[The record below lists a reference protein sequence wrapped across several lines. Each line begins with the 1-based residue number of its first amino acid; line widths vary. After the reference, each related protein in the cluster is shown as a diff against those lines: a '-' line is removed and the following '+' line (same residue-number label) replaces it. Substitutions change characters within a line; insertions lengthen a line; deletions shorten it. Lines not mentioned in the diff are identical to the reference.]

1 MLNKYITHKQA
12 VDHLLL
18 HGSLNEDFGLLYG
31 QMGCVIALFEY
42 GRSSS
47 DTIITR
53 LAQEMMKSLLEKLD
67 ESLPYGLAYGYAG
80 IAWGICYLQY
90 RAFIDENLS
99 DLLEDIDAKVKEL
112 DISRVI
118 DTELECG
125 LEGLLHYVLIR
136 TLLQP
141 SFLAEDAKY
150 MNDWDER
157 LSQRYA
163 SGIDISD
170 IELRYWE
177 WRKSNSK
184 LSYNPQEFLDI
195 WINTKQESPSEFSK
209 LSLGIKD
216 GIAGLLFQKG

>member
-1 MLNKYITHKQA
+1 
-12 VDHLLL
+12 
-18 HGSLNEDFGLLYG
+18 
-31 QMGCVIALFEY
+31 
-42 GRSSS
+42 
-47 DTIITR
+47 
-53 LAQEMMKSLLEKLD
+53 
-67 ESLPYGLAYGYAG
+67 
-80 IAWGICYLQY
+80 
-90 RAFIDENLS
+90 
-99 DLLEDIDAKVKEL
+99 
-112 DISRVI
+112 
-118 DTELECG
+118 
-125 LEGLLHYVLIR
+125 
-136 TLLQP
+136 
-141 SFLAEDAKY
+141 

-184 LSYNPQEFLDI
+184 LSYNPQEFLAI